1 MILSMNVFFNDTL
14 LHTSLTPITTST
26 FPLNYSVVLNDRD
39 FKLAN
44 AKGFFIACMIWQP
57 AFVYENNVQLPENHV
72 DVLNFT
78 VNTISKD
85 LFI

>member
-1 MILSMNVFFNDTL
+1 MNVFFNDSL
-14 LHTSLTPITTST
+14 LHTSLKPITTST
-26 FPLNYSVVLNDRD
+26 FPLNYSIALNDND
-39 FKLAN
+39 FKLES

-57 AFVYENNVQLPENHV
+57 AFIYENNVNLPENQV